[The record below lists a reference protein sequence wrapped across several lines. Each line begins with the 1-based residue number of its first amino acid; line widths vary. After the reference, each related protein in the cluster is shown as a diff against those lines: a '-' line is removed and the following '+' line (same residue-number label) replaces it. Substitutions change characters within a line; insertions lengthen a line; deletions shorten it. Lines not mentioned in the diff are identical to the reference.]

1 MNRPEKSRSVRAKKS
16 LGQNFLIDPNYQQKI
31 VDALNL
37 REEDELIEIG
47 PGTGAI
53 TQHMVGRVQ
62 RFTAIEL
69 DDQLAAAL
77 RDRYSDNPS
86 FHLVHQ
92 DAMEVPLASLVG
104 NIETAKVVG
113 NIPYNITSPLIFKLL
128 ERDAR
133 PAMFVFM
140 VQKEVA
146 DRIVAPPGDKDF
158 GALSVGVQAVADA
171 ERLFVV
177 PKGAFRPVPKVDSA
191 VVRIVPRRPYA
202 LSVQEESDL
211 RALTRAAFAM
221 RRKQFQKILRSAEGF
236 ELTPEQVGVLEQQM
250 GTLTVRPEELS
261 AAQFVQLSKALRV
274 LGYPT
279 TGSAA

>member
-1 MNRPEKSRSVRAKKS
+1 MNRPVRAKKS
-16 LGQNFLIDPNYQQKI
+16 LGQNFLIDPNYQNKI

-53 TQHMVGRVQ
+53 TQHMVGKVR
-62 RFTAIEL
+62 RFTVIEL

-77 RDRYSDNPS
+77 RDRYTDVPS

-92 DAMEVPLASLVG
+92 DVMDITFADIAE
-104 NIETAKVVG
+104 NIEATKVVG
-113 NIPYNITSPLIFKLL
+113 NIPYNITSPLIFRLL
-128 ERDAR
+128 ERAVR
-133 PAMFVFM
+133 PAMIVVM

-177 PKGAFRPVPKVDSA
+177 PRGAFRPVPKVDSA
-191 VVRIVPRRPYA
+191 VVRIVPRRPYQLGA
-202 LSVQEESDL
+202 NEELDL
-211 RALTRAAFAM
+211 RELTRASFAM
-221 RRKQFQKILRSAEGF
+221 RRKQFQKILRSAAGY
-236 ELTPEQVGVLEQQM
+236 ELSADQVSSLEAEIKQP
-250 GTLTVRPEELS
+250 LTVRPEELS
-261 AAQFVQLSKALRV
+261 PAQFVEISRILRRYGLPNTEV
-274 LGYPT
+274 L
-279 TGSAA
+279 

>member
-1 MNRPEKSRSVRAKKS
+1 MNRPEKSGPVRAKKS
-16 LGQNFLIDPNYQQKI
+16 LGQNFLVDPNYQQKI
-31 VDALNL
+31 VDALQL

-113 NIPYNITSPLIFKLL
+113 NIPYNITSPLVFKLL

-202 LSVQEESDL
+202 LSVREETDL

-236 ELTPEQVGVLEQQM
+236 ELTPEQVGILEQQM

-261 AAQFVQLSKALRV
+261 AAQFVQLSKALRI

-279 TGSAA
+279 TESAA